1 MVAIPFAFPVAR
13 HARTASRAV
22 MSVLVPGSAKKVIVE
37 GADLAGGC
45 APTDSPV
52 NTAASVT
59 NRANFSDGFM

>member
-1 MVAIPFAFPVAR
+1 MVAIPFACPAAR

-22 MSVLVPGSAKKVIVE
+22 MSVLVPGSAMKVIVE

-45 APTDSPV
+45 PPTDNPV
-52 NTAASVT
+52 NAAASAT